1 MKKTLL
7 FASLCL
13 ATSGVASAQVV
24 EQAPKLNASLTLLM
38 SKHREVK
45 ANPATRSKVRTLTVG
60 QRAYS
65 TAENI
70 SVTID
75 CEDAQ
80 ALVEKLQADGFT
92 ARVATENVLTA
103 RISMDAV
110 ERIAAM
116 PEVKHI
122 ALARR
127 FQKKMDK
134 ARAATNVTKIH
145 AGEGLETP
153 FTGKGVVIGVIDQG
167 FQFDHAAFKT
177 SDNKQRVRAVWDFT
191 KQDSQPT
198 TTIPT
203 GGEKEQSH
211 ATHVTGIAAG
221 TDIGNGYGGVAP
233 GADIIMMPSTFDDDE
248 IINGVK
254 YVKEFAEKEGKPWVV
269 NMSFGSQIGP
279 HDGTQLYDQT
289 IEKMIGKGG
298 LVTAANGNEG
308 GQKIHASAELKPGET
323 RYVIF
328 DRPANEINPEDV
340 TIFHFSGLSTDSVA
354 HFKVTPVLYAD
365 GKMIVPTAEQW
376 DKAGEQDVVKFV
388 RGINEYNSKQEFY
401 GEFNLEKFE
410 DFFDA
415 ENLGE
420 RPRMLLFALKIESDS
435 QTPQTFHAWIEAS
448 YYGEFSERNFDGEAD
463 KMVRGDDKF
472 LVGEGASTIPS
483 AVSVASYNT
492 ATKWYSIVEEQT
504 ISMDY
509 LEAEGSGEVG
519 EASTFSSEGPYL
531 GKGMKPLIAAP
542 GSHISSAVNFYDSEM
557 DFEEDPF
564 LTNVKTVNRKKQY
577 YGVMEGTSMASPF
590 MAGVLALWLEAN
602 PKLSYDQVVEVVKAT
617 SIRDSKVG
625 ADEWTAKR
633 GYGKIDAYAGLKKV
647 LELATVNGIDHVAN
661 SASPVSI
668 LKSEGEWNIL
678 FNNAERFAN
687 IRVFATDGRLVK
699 QQSLSGISQGQDTTL
714 SFRGL
719 TPGAYLVQI
728 VTAGS
733 TATHR
738 VIVQ

>member
-127 FQKKMDK
+127 FQKKMNK
-134 ARAATNVTKIH
+134 ARAATNVTKVH
-145 AGEGLETP
+145 SGEGLETP

-167 FQFDHAAFKT
+167 FQYDHAAFKT
-177 SDNKQRVRAVWDFT
+177 KDGKQRVRAVWDFT
-191 KQDSQPT
+191 KKNSQPT
-198 TTIPT
+198 TNIPT
-203 GGEKEQSH
+203 GGEKKESH

-221 TDIGNGYGGVAP
+221 TDLSNKCGGVAP
-233 GADIIMMPSTFDDDE
+233 DADIIMMPSTFDDDE

-298 LVTAANGNEG
+298 FVTAANGNEG
-308 GQKIHASAELKPGET
+308 GQKIHAMAEVPAGET
-323 RYVIF
+323 RYLIF
-328 DRPANEINPEDV
+328 SRPDNSENPEDETV
-340 TIFHFSGLSTDSVA
+340 FFFSALAADSVA
-354 HFKVTPVLYAD
+354 HFKLTPVIYAD
-365 GKMIVPTAEQW
+365 GKMITLTAEQW
-376 DKAGEQDVVKFV
+376 KKAKDKEVASFV
-388 RGINEYNSKQEFY
+388 ENINEYNKKQELY

-410 DFFDA
+410 DFFD
-415 ENLGE
+415 EEKLGE
-420 RPRMLLFALKIESDS
+420 RPRMMLLALKVESVS

-448 YYGEFSERNFDGEAD
+448 YYGEFSELSFQGESAR
-463 KMVRGDDKF
+463 MVRGDDQY

-483 AVSVASYNT
+483 AVSVASFNT
-492 ATKWYSIVEEQT
+492 ATSWYAKLIEESIETAGEPY
-504 ISMDY
+504 S
-509 LEAEGSGEVG
+509 SGEVG
-519 EASTFSSEGPYL
+519 GSSIFSSAGPYL
-531 GKGMKPLIAAP
+531 GNGMKPLVAAP
-542 GSHISSAVNFYDSEM
+542 GSYINSAFNAYDS
-557 DFEEDPF
+557 DIDYEEDEYVTDV
-564 LTNVKTVNRKKQY
+564 LTVNGKKQY
-577 YGVMEGTSMASPF
+577 YGMMEGTSMASPF
-590 MAGVLALWLEAN
+590 MAGVLALWLEAY
-602 PKLSYDQVVEVVKAT
+602 PQLSYEQVVEIVKKT
-617 SIRDSKVG
+617 SVRDNKVG
-625 ADEWTAKR
+625 TEEWTRKR
-633 GYGKIDAYAGLKKV
+633 GYGKIDAYAGLKEA
-647 LELATVNGIDHVAN
+647 LQLASVSGIDHVGN
-661 SASPVSI
+661 SAIPVSI